1 MELGIGVGAHGAAD
15 LRGDDHPVTFA
26 PDSFARRRIVVGG
39 ASSGLGRAAALALA
53 ALGAELT
60 LLGRNE
66 GRLRDVADAAGGHAW
81 RMVDLADDNAADA
94 VVRDIAA
101 KEPIDGIFHSA
112 GTSLVAPMRMTKTAQ
127 IDDLFGAAVYGALGV
142 ARAAS
147 RRGVMRDGGA
157 IVFMSSVSSLRGRRG
172 MVAYSSAKAATSGLV
187 RALAVELADRGI
199 RVNGIAAGAIE
210 TEMHQDFANTVSEE
224 MVTNYRNLHPLGF
237 GRAEDV
243 AQAVLFLLSD
253 ASRWITGIDLSVDGG
268 YAAK

>member
-1 MELGIGVGAHGAAD
+1 M
-15 LRGDDHPVTFA
+15 TFA
-26 PDSFARRRIVVGG
+26 SNSFVGRRIVVVG

-53 ALGAELT
+53 GAGAELV

-66 GRLRDVADAAGGHAW
+66 DRLRSVADAAGGQAW
-81 RMVDLADDNAADA
+81 RSVDLADDNNADA
-94 VVRDIAA
+94 VIRDIAVA
-101 KEPIDGIFHSA
+101 TPIDGIFHSA
-112 GTSLVAPMRMTKTAQ
+112 GTSLVAPMRLTKTHQ

-172 MVAYSSAKAATSGLV
+172 MVAYSAAKAATSGLV

-199 RVNGIAAGAIE
+199 RVNSIAAGAIE
-210 TEMHQDFANTVSEE
+210 TEMHQDFASTVSED
-224 MVTNYRNLHPLGF
+224 MIANYRNLHPLGF

-243 AQAVLFLLSD
+243 ANAVLFLLSD
-253 ASRWITGIDLSVDGG
+253 GARWITGVDLSVDGG

>member
-1 MELGIGVGAHGAAD
+1 M
-15 LRGDDHPVTFA
+15 TFA
-26 PDSFARRRIVVGG
+26 PSSFAGRRIVVAG

-53 ALGAELT
+53 EAGADLV

-66 GRLRDVADAAGGHAW
+66 DRLREVADAAGGQAW
-81 RMVDLADDNAADA
+81 QSVDLADDNSADA
-94 VVRDIAA
+94 VIREIATA
-101 KEPIDGIFHSA
+101 APIDGIFHSA
-112 GTSLVAPMRMTKTAQ
+112 GTSLVAPMRLTKTGQ

-172 MVAYSSAKAATSGLV
+172 MVAYSAAKAATSGLV

-199 RVNGIAAGAIE
+199 RVNSIAAGAIE
-210 TEMHQDFANTVSEE
+210 TEMHQDFASAVSEE
-224 MVTNYRNLHPLGF
+224 MIANYRNLHPLGF
-237 GRAEDV
+237 GRADDV
-243 AQAVLFLLSD
+243 ANAVMFLLSD
-253 ASRWITGIDLSVDGG
+253 ATRWITGVDLSVDGG

>member
-1 MELGIGVGAHGAAD
+1 M
-15 LRGDDHPVTFA
+15 TFA
-26 PDSFARRRIVVGG
+26 PDSFARRRIVVAG

-53 ALGAELT
+53 GVGAELV

-66 GRLRDVADAAGGHAW
+66 NRLREVADATGGQPW
-81 RMVDLADDNAADA
+81 RTVDLADDNAADA
-94 VVRDIAA
+94 LIRELAA
-101 KEPIDGIFHSA
+101 DRQIDGIFHSA
-112 GTSLVAPMRMTKTAQ
+112 GTSLVAPIRMTKTAQ

-147 RRGVMRDGGA
+147 RRGVMCDGGS

-199 RVNGIAAGAIE
+199 RVNSIAAGAIE
-210 TEMHQDFANTVSEE
+210 TEMHHDFTNTVSEG
-224 MVTNYRNLHPLGF
+224 MVANYRNLHPLGF
-237 GRAEDV
+237 GRADDV

>member
-1 MELGIGVGAHGAAD
+1 M
-15 LRGDDHPVTFA
+15 TFA
-26 PDSFARRRIVVGG
+26 SDSFADRKIVVAG
-39 ASSGLGRAAALALA
+39 ASSGLGRAAALELA
-53 ALGAELT
+53 AAGAKLI

-66 GRLRDVADAAGGHAW
+66 DRLREVADAAGGQAW
-81 RMVDLADDNAADA
+81 RSVDLADDNAADA
-94 VVRDIAA
+94 VIREVAVDA
-101 KEPIDGIFHSA
+101 PIDGIFHSA

-147 RRGVMRDGGA
+147 RRGVMRDGGSL
-157 IVFMSSVSSLRGRRG
+157 VFMSSVSSLRGRRG

-199 RVNGIAAGAIE
+199 RVNSIAAGAIE
-210 TEMHQDFANTVSEE
+210 TEMHHDFANTVSEE

-237 GRAEDV
+237 GRADDV
-243 AQAVLFLLSD
+243 AHAVMFLLSD
-253 ASRWITGIDLSVDGG
+253 ASRWITGVDLSVDGG